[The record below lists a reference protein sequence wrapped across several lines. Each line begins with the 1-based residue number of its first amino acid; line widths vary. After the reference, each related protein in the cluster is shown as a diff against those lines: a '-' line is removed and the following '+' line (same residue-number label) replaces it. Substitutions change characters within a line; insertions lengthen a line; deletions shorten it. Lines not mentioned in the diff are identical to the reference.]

1 MSVYN
6 IKEYRKQMRE
16 RIGFN
21 RELTGQDYDAV
32 LAVKCH
38 NGTFVGSER
47 DGVRSYK
54 GIPYAMPPVGRHR
67 WKAPEAAA
75 PDDGIY
81 EARFFGKS
89 CIQTEEASE
98 RASLY
103 AQGEDCLTLNIWTCC
118 ENEES
123 CADKAVMVFIH
134 GGSYGWGGSADPLYD
149 GHNFVQRQRN
159 VVLVTINYRIGLF
172 GFIDFSEVK
181 GGEAYRESGNLGL
194 LDQICALTWIRR
206 NIRGFGGDPEKVT
219 LFGESAGASSV
230 SLLPL
235 IDSAEGLFK
244 RVIAESGSIA
254 FTYSRAEAQA
264 LTAKLLREAGASC
277 MEELMAL
284 DEDRLR
290 VINQK
295 LNDHNIFPVRD
306 GIILPEDLYGAYQG
320 GKGAGIDML
329 IGTNADETRY
339 WIGEMGSWFRYWCA
353 VPVFVRSIIHS
364 FHKEDRDLAKNFL
377 AFQKGSPA
385 HRATEFFNE
394 LVFRVPSI
402 VQASLHAENGGNTYM
417 YFWTKCSAIPHYGAC
432 HAVELAYVFGNIGE
446 TIYTGKEADKELSD
460 IVQDMWAR
468 FAAAGDPGSEEF
480 PWEQYVTSA
489 DSARS
494 SRMRMTMLL
503 GDEIRLVSDP
513 QRENRILIEPLLAY
527 RCNGNYDQTGKIM
540 NYLKRSAARA
550 ALSLAL
556 GGSAMYGLGRLRS
569 NFRGKRPG
577 V

>member
-6 IKEYRKQMRE
+6 IEKFRKQMRE
-16 RIGFN
+16 RIGEN
-21 RELTGQDYDAV
+21 RKLTGQNYDAA

-38 NGTFVGSER
+38 NGIFVGTER
-47 DGVRSYK
+47 DGVRSFK
-54 GIPYAMPPVGRHR
+54 GIPYAMPPVGRRR

-75 PDDGIY
+75 PDDGVY
-81 EARFFGKS
+81 EALYFGKS

-103 AQGEDCLTLNIWTCC
+103 MQGEDCLTLNIWTCC
-118 ENEES
+118 ENKDS
-123 CADKAVMVFIH
+123 SADKAVMVFIH
-134 GGSYGWGGSADPLYD
+134 GGSYGWGGSVDPLYD
-149 GHNFVQRQRN
+149 GHNFVQRQRD

-254 FTYSRAEAQA
+254 FTYSRAESQA
-264 LTAKLLREAGASC
+264 LTAKLLRQAGASC
-277 MEELMAL
+277 MEDLMAL

-290 VINQK
+290 AINQK

-306 GIILPEDLYGAYQG
+306 GIVLPEDLYEAYQG

-353 VPVFVRSIIHS
+353 VPVFVRSIIHG
-364 FHKEDRDLAKNFL
+364 FNKEDRDLAQAFL
-377 AFQKGSPA
+377 AIQKGSPA

-417 YFWTKCSAIPHYGAC
+417 YYWTKRSSIPHYGAC

-446 TIYTGKEADKELSD
+446 TIYTGKKADKKLSD

-468 FAAAGDPGSEEF
+468 FAASGDPGSEEY

-489 DSARS
+489 DSSRS

-513 QRENRILIEPLLAY
+513 QKENRILIEPLLAY
-527 RCNGNYDQTGKIM
+527 RCNGNYDQTGKIL
-540 NYLKRSAARA
+540 NYLKRSAVRT

-556 GGSAMYGLGRLRS
+556 GGSAMYGLGRLRAKD
-569 NFRGKRPG
+569 RK
-577 V
+577 

>member
-6 IKEYRKQMRE
+6 IEKFRKQMRE
-16 RIGFN
+16 RIGEN
-21 RELTGQDYDAV
+21 RKLTGQNYDAA

-38 NGTFVGSER
+38 NGTFVGTER
-47 DGVRSYK
+47 DGVRSFK
-54 GIPYAMPPVGRHR
+54 GIPYAMPPVGRRR

-75 PDDGIY
+75 PDDGVY
-81 EARFFGKS
+81 EALYFGKS

-103 AQGEDCLTLNIWTCC
+103 MQGEDCLTLNIWTCC
-118 ENEES
+118 ENKDS
-123 CADKAVMVFIH
+123 SADKAVMVFIH
-134 GGSYGWGGSADPLYD
+134 GGSYGWGGSVDPLYD
-149 GHNFVQRQRN
+149 GHNFVQRQRD

-254 FTYSRAEAQA
+254 FTYSRAESQA
-264 LTAKLLREAGASC
+264 LTAKLLRQAGASC
-277 MEELMAL
+277 MEDLMAL

-290 VINQK
+290 AINQK

-306 GIILPEDLYGAYQG
+306 GIVLPEDLYEAYQG

-353 VPVFVRSIIHS
+353 VPVFVRSIIHG
-364 FHKEDRDLAKNFL
+364 FNKEDRDLAQAFL
-377 AFQKGSPA
+377 AIQKGSPA

-417 YFWTKCSAIPHYGAC
+417 YYWTKRSSIPHYGAC

-446 TIYTGKEADKELSD
+446 TIYTGKKADKKLSD

-468 FAAAGDPGSEEF
+468 FAASGDPGSEEY

-489 DSARS
+489 DSSRS

-513 QRENRILIEPLLAY
+513 QKENRILIEPLLAY
-527 RCNGNYDQTGKIM
+527 RCNGNYDQTGKIL
-540 NYLKRSAARA
+540 NYLKRSAVRT

-556 GGSAMYGLGRLRS
+556 GGSAM
-569 NFRGKRPG
+569 
-577 V
+577 

>member
-6 IKEYRKQMRE
+6 IEKFRKQMRE
-16 RIGFN
+16 RIGEN
-21 RELTGQDYDAV
+21 RKLTGQNYNAA

-38 NGTFVGSER
+38 NGIFVGTER
-47 DGVRSYK
+47 DGVRSFK
-54 GIPYAMPPVGRHR
+54 GIPYAMPPVGRRR

-75 PDDGIY
+75 PDDGVY
-81 EARFFGKS
+81 EALYFGKS

-103 AQGEDCLTLNIWTCC
+103 MQGEDCLTLNIWTCC
-118 ENEES
+118 ENKDS
-123 CADKAVMVFIH
+123 SADKAVMVFIH
-134 GGSYGWGGSADPLYD
+134 GGSYGWGGSVDPLYD
-149 GHNFVQRQRN
+149 GHNFVQRQRD

-254 FTYSRAEAQA
+254 FTYSRAESQA
-264 LTAKLLREAGASC
+264 LTAKLLRQAGASC
-277 MEELMAL
+277 MEDLMAL

-290 VINQK
+290 AINQK

-306 GIILPEDLYGAYQG
+306 GIVLPEDLYEAYQG

-353 VPVFVRSIIHS
+353 VPVFVRSIIHG
-364 FHKEDRDLAKNFL
+364 FNKEDRDLAQAFL
-377 AFQKGSPA
+377 AIQKGSLA

-417 YFWTKCSAIPHYGAC
+417 YYWTKRSSIPHYGAC

-446 TIYTGKEADKELSD
+446 TIYTGKKADKKLSD

-468 FAAAGDPGSEEF
+468 FAASGDPGSEEY

-489 DSARS
+489 DSSRS

-513 QRENRILIEPLLAY
+513 QKENRILIEPLLAY
-527 RCNGNYDQTGKIM
+527 RCNGNYDQTGKIL
-540 NYLKRSAARA
+540 NYLKRSAVRT

-556 GGSAMYGLGRLRS
+556 GGSAMYGLGRLRAKD
-569 NFRGKRPG
+569 RK
-577 V
+577 

>member
-6 IKEYRKQMRE
+6 IEKFRKQMRE
-16 RIGFN
+16 RIGEN
-21 RELTGQDYDAV
+21 RKLTGQNYNAA

-38 NGTFVGSER
+38 NGIFVGTER
-47 DGVRSYK
+47 DGVRSFK
-54 GIPYAMPPVGRHR
+54 GIPYAMPPVGRRR

-75 PDDGIY
+75 PDDGVY
-81 EARFFGKS
+81 EALYFGKS

-103 AQGEDCLTLNIWTCC
+103 MQGEDCLTLNIWTCC
-118 ENEES
+118 ENKDS
-123 CADKAVMVFIH
+123 SADKAVMVFIH
-134 GGSYGWGGSADPLYD
+134 GGSYGWGGSVDPLYD
-149 GHNFVQRQRN
+149 GHNFVQRQRD

-254 FTYSRAEAQA
+254 FTYSRAESQA
-264 LTAKLLREAGASC
+264 LTAKLLRQAGASC
-277 MEELMAL
+277 MEDLMAL

-290 VINQK
+290 AINQK

-306 GIILPEDLYGAYQG
+306 GIVLPEDLYEAYQG

-353 VPVFVRSIIHS
+353 VPVFVRSIIHG
-364 FHKEDRDLAKNFL
+364 FNKEDRDLAQAFL
-377 AFQKGSPA
+377 AIQKGSPA

-417 YFWTKCSAIPHYGAC
+417 YYWTKRSSIPHYGAC

-446 TIYTGKEADKELSD
+446 TIYTGKKADKKLSD

-468 FAAAGDPGSEEF
+468 FAASGDPGSEEY

-489 DSARS
+489 DSSRS

-513 QRENRILIEPLLAY
+513 QKENRILIEPLLAY
-527 RCNGNYDQTGKIM
+527 RCNGNYDQTGKIL
-540 NYLKRSAARA
+540 NYLKRSAVRT

-556 GGSAMYGLGRLRS
+556 GGSAMYGLGRLRAKD
-569 NFRGKRPG
+569 RK
-577 V
+577 